1 MLIGEK
7 IRVIRE
13 FEDLTREE
21 FCGLIDVPIGTLRR
35 YETGRIENVGS
46 DVLVKIVN
54 HPRFFKYMNWLL
66 TGKTNEAAGQIS
78 PALSPDGPESTSS
91 SLKPRKTGTQHG

>member
-66 TGKTNEAAGQIS
+66 TGKTNEAVGQIS